1 MKKKRGFTLV
11 ELLGVLVILGVLIA
25 ISIPISI
32 NVIDASQKKAF
43 SNDVKTIVEAVKLE
57 YETLSLEDSYPCVSE
72 EEYAES
78 TSCNDDSDYRILPK
92 HSFGTNEQGVSAQ
105 ANGKF
110 GMLRI
115 NGDTP
120 AGGSVFLRS
129 TDSIAEM
136 GYFKK
141 YDDESDST
149 LSVVVRNLVSKDG
162 KWCAKKDYESDNI
175 VVIKSSEDPV
185 NCKVTKMS
193 AKDQNLLAKEIYYNP
208 NSQTVQE
215 KRAAGANIENIDFI
229 KECKKIYNDN
239 NLGYGDSVQCALDV
253 ISKSLD

>member
-1 MKKKRGFTLV
+1 MKNKGFTLV
-11 ELLGVLVILGVLIA
+11 EMLGVLVVIGVLIA

-32 NVIDASQKKAF
+32 NVIENSQKKAF
-43 SNDVKTIVEAVKLE
+43 SNDVKTIVETVKLE
-57 YETLSLEDSYPCVSE
+57 YETLTLEDSYPCISQ
-72 EEYAES
+72 EEYPES

-92 HSFGTNEQGVSAQ
+92 YSFGTNDQGVPAQ

-115 NGDTP
+115 KGDTP

-141 YDDESDST
+141 RDEESDNT

-162 KWCAKKDYESDNI
+162 KWCAQKDYNSEDII
-175 VVIKSSEDPV
+175 VKKSSEDPV

-208 NSQTVQE
+208 NSERVRNR
-215 KRAAGANIENIDFI
+215 RAAGVNIDNIDFV
-229 KECKKIYNDN
+229 KECKKIYDDE
-239 NLGYGDSVQCALDV
+239 NLGYGDSVQCAIDV
-253 ISKSLD
+253 ITKSLE

>member
-1 MKKKRGFTLV
+1 M
-11 ELLGVLVILGVLIA
+11 
-25 ISIPISI
+25 
-32 NVIDASQKKAF
+32 
-43 SNDVKTIVEAVKLE
+43 E
-57 YETLSLEDSYPCVSE
+57 YETLTLEDSYPCVSD
-72 EEYAES
+72 EEYPES

-92 HSFGTNEQGVSAQ
+92 YSFGTNEQGVSAQ

-110 GMLRI
+110 GILRI

-129 TDSIAEM
+129 TDSVAEM

-141 YDDESDST
+141 HDSDSDST

-162 KWCAKKDYESDNI
+162 KWCAHKDYESNEI
-175 VVIKSSEDPV
+175 VVIKSSDDPV

-208 NSQTVQE
+208 NSAEVKT
-215 KRAAGANIENIDFI
+215 KRAAGIKIDDIDFI
-229 KECKKIYNDN
+229 KECKKIYDDE

-253 ISKSLD
+253 INKSLE